1 MKIHNQYLEGGRFGV
16 PEYTIPDQKEICSIN
31 MNTPP
36 PPRTDLNN
44 MLVKMYK
51 GERSVFIRVN
61 VNHTDNLII
70 LH

>member
-16 PEYTIPDQKEICSIN
+16 PEYTIPDKKE
-31 MNTPP
+31 T
-36 PPRTDLNN
+36 RTDLNN

-51 GERSVFIRVN
+51 EERSVFIRVN

>member
-16 PEYTIPDQKEICSIN
+16 PEYTIPDQKE
-31 MNTPP
+31 T
-36 PPRTDLNN
+36 RTDLNN

-51 GERSVFIRVN
+51 EERSVFIRVN

>member
-36 PPRTDLNN
+36 PPELT
-44 MLVKMYK
+44 
-51 GERSVFIRVN
+51 
-61 VNHTDNLII
+61 
-70 LH
+70 

>member
-1 MKIHNQYLEGGRFGV
+1 MKIHNKYLEGGRFGV
-16 PEYTIPDQKEICSIN
+16 PEYTIPDQKE
-31 MNTPP
+31 T
-36 PPRTDLNN
+36 RTDLNN

-51 GERSVFIRVN
+51 EERSVFIRVN

>member
-36 PPRTDLNN
+36 QNWLEQY
-44 MLVKMYK
+44 VSK
-51 GERSVFIRVN
+51 N
-61 VNHTDNLII
+61 V
-70 LH
+70 